1 MDASAMKKQG
11 EPRFSLVCR
20 AVVYQLCALLALQ
33 PAHPAFAE
41 GIAVA
46 TGNTTL
52 NQAGNGVPIVDI
64 ATPNGAGLSHNLYQD
79 FNVGQAGVILNNATG
94 QLTQTQLGGLI
105 QNNPHLNGQSAN
117 LIINEV
123 VGATPSQLQ
132 GYLEVA
138 GQQAGVVVANPNG
151 LTCDGCGFI
160 NTPNVTL
167 STGKPVLDAQ
177 GQLQAL
183 DVKQGTLT
191 VGGKGLD
198 ATRQASVDLVA
209 RAVQLNG
216 ALHGQSVN
224 VVAGANKVDRQTGE
238 IVAQAGNGPAPEV
251 AIDTAALGGM
261 YAGKIRLVSTEQGVG
276 VNLANVVAKQGDLTL
291 DANGRVR
298 LRDSAAQ
305 GQLTVN
311 AQGNAELGGKLA
323 AQGALIANATGD
335 VTLSQSQLAADTVQL
350 AGKQVTLS
358 DSRVDARTVTLA
370 AKETLNQQGEVSAAE
385 QLTLSGKTVAL
396 AGRQQSG
403 GGVTLTASDGA
414 SLQGTLAAAGPVTIK
429 SGHRWVKGNTS

>member
-1 MDASAMKKQG
+1 MVEMDASAMKKQG

-105 QNNPHLNGQSAN
+105 QNNPHLEGLAAN

-123 VGATPSQLQ
+123 VGANPSQLQ

-177 GQLQAL
+177 GQLQVL

-276 VNLANVVAKQGDLTL
+276 VNLANVVAKQGDLT
-291 DANGRVR
+291 RPR
-298 LRDSAAQ
+298 
-305 GQLTVN
+305 
-311 AQGNAELGGKLA
+311 
-323 AQGALIANATGD
+323 
-335 VTLSQSQLAADTVQL
+335 
-350 AGKQVTLS
+350 
-358 DSRVDARTVTLA
+358 
-370 AKETLNQQGEVSAAE
+370 
-385 QLTLSGKTVAL
+385 
-396 AGRQQSG
+396 
-403 GGVTLTASDGA
+403 
-414 SLQGTLAAAGPVTIK
+414 AAA
-429 SGHRWVKGNTS
+429 